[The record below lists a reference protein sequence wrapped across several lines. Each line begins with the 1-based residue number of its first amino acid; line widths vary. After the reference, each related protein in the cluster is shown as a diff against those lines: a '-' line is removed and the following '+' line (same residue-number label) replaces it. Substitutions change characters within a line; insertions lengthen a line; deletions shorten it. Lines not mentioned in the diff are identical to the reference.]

1 MPLLVL
7 LLGGGLYFSIY
18 SRFVPLRHFP
28 HAIRVLMG
36 RYDDP
41 DDPGD
46 INHLQALMS
55 ALSATIGM
63 GNISG
68 VAVAIVMGGPGA
80 LFWMWVSAIVGMS
93 TKFFTCTLA
102 IMYRGADSQ
111 GRNQGGPMYWI
122 REGLGKWW
130 RPLAWFFC
138 IAAVFGALP
147 LFQANQLTQV
157 FRDVMLIPHGI
168 VTETHHFWSDFISG
182 VIIAGIVSLVIF
194 GGIKRIGQVAERLV
208 PFMIVAYIL
217 SVVYILWVHVSE
229 IPYYIHLVI
238 TDAFTGKAVAGGTLG
253 SVLITGVR
261 RAAFSN
267 EAGIGTAPM
276 VHGAAKTREPVR
288 EGLVAM
294 LGPMIDTIIVCT
306 MTAMAILITGVWKT
320 TSADGVTLT
329 LRAFQNTMPA
339 IGNYV
344 LVLSV
349 ATFSLS
355 TLFTYSYYGTK
366 SLGFLIGA
374 EHKHWYNYFYVASI
388 VFGSVASLT
397 AAISFIDGMFAMM
410 AIPTVITS
418 VRLSPKVRA
427 AMKDYFAR
435 MREMDLISSRI
446 R

>member
-1 MPLLVL
+1 
-7 LLGGGLYFSIY
+7 
-18 SRFVPLRHFP
+18 
-28 HAIRVLMG
+28 MG

-102 IMYRGADSQ
+102 IMYRGTDSM
-111 GRNQGGPMYWI
+111 GREQGGPMYWI
-122 REGLGKWW
+122 REGLGKRWK
-130 RPLAWFFC
+130 PLAWFFC
-138 IAAVFGALP
+138 VAAVFGALP
-147 LFQANQLTQV
+147 LFQANQLTQII
-157 FRDVMLIPHGI
+157 RDVMLVPHGF
-168 VTETHHFWSDFISG
+168 VSADHHLLSDFISG
-182 VIIAGIVSLVIF
+182 IIISGIVSLVIF
-194 GGIKRIGQVAERLV
+194 GGIRRIGQVAERLV

-217 SVVYILWVHVSE
+217 SVVYIIFVHFSE
-229 IPYYIHLVI
+229 IPYYINLII
-238 TDAFTGKAVAGGTLG
+238 TDAFSGKAVAGGTLG
-253 SVLITGVR
+253 SVIVTAIR

-276 VHGAAKTREPVR
+276 VHGAAKTKEPVR

-294 LGPMIDTIIVCT
+294 LGPSIDTIIVCT
-306 MTAMAILITGVWKT
+306 MTAMAILMTGVWKT
-320 TSADGVTLT
+320 TNADGVTLT
-329 LRAFQNTMPA
+329 LRAFQDTMPT
-339 IGNYV
+339 IGSYV
-344 LVLSV
+344 LVISV

-374 EHKHWYNYFYVASI
+374 EHQHWYNYFYVASI
-388 VFGSVASLT
+388 IFGSVASLT

-410 AIPTVITS
+410 AIPTVVTS
-418 VRLSPKVRA
+418 VMLSHKVRT

-446 R
+446 K

>member
-1 MPLLVL
+1 
-7 LLGGGLYFSIY
+7 
-18 SRFVPLRHFP
+18 
-28 HAIRVLMG
+28 
-36 RYDDP
+36 
-41 DDPGD
+41 
-46 INHLQALMS
+46 
-55 ALSATIGM
+55 
-63 GNISG
+63 
-68 VAVAIVMGGPGA
+68 
-80 LFWMWVSAIVGMS
+80 
-93 TKFFTCTLA
+93 
-102 IMYRGADSQ
+102 
-111 GRNQGGPMYWI
+111 
-122 REGLGKWW
+122 
-130 RPLAWFFC
+130 
-138 IAAVFGALP
+138 
-147 LFQANQLTQV
+147 
-157 FRDVMLIPHGI
+157 
-168 VTETHHFWSDFISG
+168 
-182 VIIAGIVSLVIF
+182 
-194 GGIKRIGQVAERLV
+194 
-208 PFMIVAYIL
+208 
-217 SVVYILWVHVSE
+217 
-229 IPYYIHLVI
+229 
-238 TDAFTGKAVAGGTLG
+238 
-253 SVLITGVR
+253 
-261 RAAFSN
+261 
-267 EAGIGTAPM
+267 
-276 VHGAAKTREPVR
+276 
-288 EGLVAM
+288 
-294 LGPMIDTIIVCT
+294 MIDTIIVCT

-329 LRAFQNTMPA
+329 LRAFENTMPT

>member
-1 MPLLVL
+1 
-7 LLGGGLYFSIY
+7 
-18 SRFVPLRHFP
+18 
-28 HAIRVLMG
+28 MG
-36 RYDDP
+36 KYDDP

-80 LFWMWVSAIVGMS
+80 LFWMWISALVGMS

-102 IMYRGADSQ
+102 IMYRGPDSM

-122 REGLGKWW
+122 REGLGKRW

-138 IAAVFGALP
+138 VAAVFGALP
-147 LFQANQLTQV
+147 LFQANQLTQII
-157 FRDVMLIPHGI
+157 RDVMLVPHGV
-168 VTETHHFWSDFISG
+168 VTEAHHFWSDFISG
-182 VIIAGIVSLVIF
+182 IIIAGIVSLVIF
-194 GGIKRIGQVAERLV
+194 GGIKRIGHVAERLV

-217 SVVYILWVHVSE
+217 SVVYIVLVHASE

-238 TDAFTGKAVAGGTLG
+238 TDAFSGKAVAGGTLG
-253 SVLITGVR
+253 SVIVTGVR

-276 VHGAAKTREPVR
+276 VHGAAKTKEPVR

-320 TSADGVTLT
+320 TNADGVTLT
-329 LRAFQNTMPA
+329 LRAFQNTMPT

-344 LVLSV
+344 LVISV

-366 SLGFLIGA
+366 SLSFLIGA
-374 EHKHWYNYFYVASI
+374 EHKQWYNYFYVVSI
-388 VFGSVASLT
+388 IFGSVASLT

-418 VRLSPKVRA
+418 VRLSPKVHA

-435 MREMDLISSRI
+435 MREMDLIGSRA